1 MSTEQHAAPSASA
14 AAPPAAPTRGLRI
27 WPAVLMVAS
36 YWVVVTVMGRTDREI
51 YVIFLSSMA
60 ASALLLLA
68 FSGWWMTRGAVS
80 MRERLVGLA
89 ALWGGMII
97 AGLASDPSVGVIGLV
112 FVGVPIVLTVW
123 LAWLAFARNRGADF
137 RRWGSVAVLV
147 FVWASFTFARVE
159 GVDGQNHAE
168 LSWRWSPS
176 KEDAYAAELAKM
188 APAKTDVAKDE
199 AATTD
204 AGDAPAQ
211 TVTLQEGDWPDFRGP
226 DRLGEVHGV
235 RIATN
240 WNDSPPKELWR
251 RPIGPAWSSVLIVD
265 NRLFTQEQRGEL
277 ETVVCL
283 DPATGQEIWNHG
295 DQARFSDGQAGA
307 GPRAT
312 PVFAD
317 GKIYSLGASGVLDCL
332 DAATGKLHWTRNIV
346 TDSGAPLPMWGF
358 SSSPLV
364 IEDKVVVYAGGPN
377 DKGLLA
383 YRASD
388 GEPAWTVATGPA
400 SYSSAQRVVLEGK
413 PQILFLSDTGLV
425 AVDPGTG
432 AVQWKHDAA
441 ATGTWRVV
449 QPRQVSDASFLIGSE
464 DLGLVR
470 LDVSGPNPS
479 DGSQRWTPT
488 PRYTSRGIRPAY
500 NDFVLHDGFIYGFD
514 ESIFCCVELET
525 GKRRWKA
532 GRYGHGQVL
541 LVADQPALVVLSE
554 SGEAVAVAANPLKHE
569 ELGRFQAVE
578 GKTWNHP
585 VIAHGRL
592 FTRNGEEMACFELK
606 PAE

>member
-1 MSTEQHAAPSASA
+1 MSIEQHAAPSPSA
-14 AAPPAAPTRGLRI
+14 AAPPATPTRALRL
-27 WPAVLMVAS
+27 WPAVLMVAA
-36 YWVVVTVMGRTDREI
+36 YWVFVTVIGRTDREI
-51 YVIFLSSMA
+51 YVIFLSSVA
-60 ASALLLLA
+60 ASALLLLG
-68 FSGWWMTRGAVS
+68 FSGWWLTRRAVS
-80 MRERLVGLA
+80 IRERLIGFA
-89 ALWGGMII
+89 ALWGGMIV
-97 AGLASDPSVGVIGLV
+97 AGLASDPSVGVIGLA
-112 FVGVPIVLTVW
+112 FVGVPIVITVW
-123 LAWLAFARNRGADF
+123 LVWLAFARGRSTDL
-137 RRWGSVAVLV
+137 RRFGSVALVLV
-147 FVWASFTFARVE
+147 VLSGFTLARVE
-159 GVDGQNHAE
+159 GIDGQNHAE
-168 LSWRWSPS
+168 LSWRWTPS
-176 KEDAYAAELAKM
+176 KEDAYAAELAKI
-188 APAKTDVAKDE
+188 APAKTDAAE
-199 AATTD
+199 AA
-204 AGDAPAQ
+204 AQ
-211 TVTLQEGDWPDFRGP
+211 TVTLQEGDWPDYRGP

-235 RIATN
+235 RIATD

-251 RPIGPAWSSVLIVD
+251 RPIGPAWSSVSIVD
-265 NRLFTQEQRGEL
+265 NRLFTQEQRGDL

-295 DQARFSDGQAGA
+295 DKARFSDGQAGA

-317 GKIYSLGASGVLDCL
+317 GKIYSLGASGILNCL
-332 DAATGKLHWTRNIV
+332 DAATGKLRWTRNIV

-383 YRASD
+383 YRIDD

-400 SYSSAQRVVLEGK
+400 SYSSAQRVVLDGK
-413 PQILFLSDTGLV
+413 PQILFLSDTGLI

-441 ATGTWRVV
+441 GAGSWRVV

-470 LDVSGPNPS
+470 LDVSIANLGT
-479 DGSQRWTPT
+479 DSQSWTPT
-488 PRYTSRGIRPAY
+488 ARYTSRGIRPAY
-500 NDFVLHDGFIYGFD
+500 NDFVLLDGCIYGFD
-514 ESIFCCVELET
+514 ESIFCCVDLET

-541 LVADQPALVVLSE
+541 LVADQPALVVLTE
-554 SGEAVAVAANPLKHE
+554 SGEAVVVAANPDKHE

-592 FTRNGEEMACFELK
+592 FTRNGEELACFELK